1 MSTLLSIMEGAVLTT
16 ALVTGIREPLDVY
29 PPPRIE
35 EVVVSSRTLR
45 VGEPVTVR
53 AKIYC
58 HPDESIEEVASAWLY
73 YRVGKSLGFK
83 SVPMAPVEDEED
95 VYEGRVTFLETGKVT
110 FYIRAID
117 TEGNV
122 AMTFPEEGMQLE
134 GDWVPH
140 EAEWVLVMDDLYH
153 KPDVAPSL
161 RIDRV
166 LGAADEKHIYV
177 RIEMGGEVPTREKT
191 PPGKPIYA
199 ISFSTADDLFAWR
212 TGLGRFLVVYV
223 PNFAGLLPFKD
234 FAHAGDAII
243 AERDVEADTLLFVE
257 RYLPGEFK
265 VRGNV
270 LLLRFPRILSQTQTK
285 NGWFVAFATALGQR
299 FETWNIREE
308 VPRAVQDL
316 TPVLRLY
323 IQNIAAEV
331 VQR

>member
-1 MSTLLSIMEGAVLTT
+1 MSTLFSIVEGVALTA

-35 EVVVSSRTLR
+35 EVVVSRQKLK

-58 HPDESIEEVASAWLY
+58 HPDESIEEVESAWLY
-73 YRVGKSLGFK
+73 YRAGRSLGFK
-83 SVPMAPVEDEED
+83 SVPMAAVEGEED
-95 VYEGRVTFLETGKVT
+95 LYEGRVTFLETGKVT
-110 FYIRAID
+110 FYVRAID

-122 AMTFPEEGMQLE
+122 AMTFPEGEIQQE
-134 GDWVPH
+134 GDWVPK
-140 EAEWVLVMDDLYH
+140 EADWVLVMDDLHH
-153 KPDVAPSL
+153 KPELDPSL

-177 RIEMGGEVPTREKT
+177 RIEMGGEVAVREKV
-191 PPGKPIYA
+191 PPTKPIYA

-212 TGLGRFLVVYV
+212 TGLGRFLLVYV

-257 RYLPGEFK
+257 RYLPAEFK

-270 LLLRFPRILSQTQTK
+270 LLLRFPRFLSQTQTK
-285 NGWFVAFATALGQR
+285 NGWFVAFATALGQL
-299 FETWNIREE
+299 FENWNIREE

-316 TPVLRLY
+316 TPMLRLY
-323 IQNIAAEV
+323 IQKIVTEV
-331 VQR
+331 AN